1 MMANSTG
8 TRLGHRLMD
17 FDLSSAQ
24 RDRCDRVRKAVAE
37 QFGTRAVTTDPAL
50 VRGAWQAAA
59 SIGLTGLCVPVEHGG
74 AGLGALDTALSLEA
88 FGRECP
94 DTGLAFG
101 IAAHL
106 LSCAVPVA
114 EFGTGKTT
122 ADLLAG
128 MARGEVIAGN
138 AMTEDEAGSDVGQI
152 RTTAVRSGDDYIIE
166 GEKSFVSNAPIAD
179 VFVTYAITD
188 PAAGFLGV
196 SAFAVPRDVGVAVG
210 PPLAK
215 MGLHGCLAARVRFGH
230 CVVPEHFR
238 LGAEGS
244 GGMVF
249 QRSMAW
255 ERSCLF
261 AVYLGLSERQLRECV
276 EHANARR
283 QFGRRL
289 AGFQAVSHRIARM
302 RQRLDGARLLLYRA
316 CWLVDRGRE
325 DVGAIAMA
333 KTAVSEAVVANS
345 LDAVQLFGA
354 SGYLL
359 GPGIEQQLR
368 DCLPATIFSGTTE
381 IQLELI
387 AREAGL

>member
-1 MMANSTG
+1 V
-8 TRLGHRLMD
+8 D
-17 FDLSSAQ
+17 FDLSPAQ
-24 RDRCDRVRKAVAE
+24 RDRCGRVRTAVAE
-37 QFGTRAVTTDPAL
+37 RFGTREVTTDPDQ
-50 VRGAWQAAA
+50 VRLAWQAAA
-59 SIGLTGLCVPVEHGG
+59 SIGLTSLCLPVEHGG

-88 FGRECP
+88 FGRACP

-106 LSCAVPVA
+106 LSCAVPVS
-114 EFGTGKTT
+114 EFGAGET
-122 ADLLAG
+122 AGRLLVG
-128 MARGEVIAGN
+128 MAKGGLIAGN

-152 RTTAVRSGDDYIIE
+152 RTTAVRSGENYLIE

-188 PAAGFLGV
+188 PSAGFLGV
-196 SAFAVPRDVGVAVG
+196 SAFAVPRDVGGVIVG
-210 PPLAK
+210 PPLPK
-215 MGLHGCLAARVRFGH
+215 MGLHGCLAARVRFDR

-238 LGAEGS
+238 LGVEGG

-249 QRSMAW
+249 QRSMTW

-261 AVYLGLSERQLRECV
+261 AIYLGLLERQLEECV
-276 EHANARR
+276 RHAAVRR
-283 QFGRRL
+283 QFGRKL

-302 RQRLDGARLLLYRA
+302 RQRLESSRLLLYRA
-316 CWLVDRGRE
+316 CWLLDQGCE

-333 KTAVSEAVVANS
+333 KTAVSEAAVANS

-368 DCLPATIFSGTTE
+368 DCIPATIFSGTTE

-387 AREAGL
+387 AKEAGL

>member
-1 MMANSTG
+1 
-8 TRLGHRLMD
+8 MD
-17 FDLSSAQ
+17 FDLSPAQ
-24 RDRCDRVRKAVAE
+24 RDRCERVRTAVTE
-37 QFGTRAVTTDPAL
+37 RFGARAVTTDPGL
-50 VRGAWQAAA
+50 VRQAWQVAAG
-59 SIGLTGLCVPVEHGG
+59 IGLTGLCLPVEHGG
-74 AGLGALDTALSLEA
+74 AGLGALDTALDLAA
-88 FGRECP
+88 FGRACP
-94 DTGLAFG
+94 DTGLVFG

-114 EFGTGKTT
+114 EFGAGET
-122 ADLLAG
+122 AERLLVG
-128 MARGEVIAGN
+128 MAKGDLIAGN
-138 AMTEDEAGSDVGQI
+138 AMTEDEAGSDVGQL
-152 RTTAVRSGDDYIIE
+152 RTTAVRSGGGYVIE

-188 PAAGFLGV
+188 PSAGFLGV
-196 SAFAVPRDVGVAVG
+196 SSFAVPRDTDGLVVG
-210 PPLAK
+210 PQLPK
-215 MGLHGCLAARVRFGH
+215 MGLHGCPAARVRFDR
-230 CVVPEHFR
+230 CLVPERFR
-238 LGAEGS
+238 LGHEGG

-255 ERSCLF
+255 ERGCLF
-261 AVYLGLSERQLRECV
+261 AIYLGLMERQVEECV
-276 EHANARR
+276 HHATGRR
-283 QFGRRL
+283 QFGRKL

-302 RQRLDGARLLLYRA
+302 RQRLEGARLLLYRA
-316 CWLVDRGRE
+316 CWLLDQGDE

-333 KTAVSEAVVANS
+333 KTAVSEAAVANS

-368 DCLPATIFSGTTE
+368 DCVPATIFSGTTE

>member
-1 MMANSTG
+1 
-8 TRLGHRLMD
+8 MD

-24 RDRCDRVRKAVAE
+24 RDRCDRVRAAVTE
-37 QFGTRAVTTDPAL
+37 QFGTRTVTTDPAL
-50 VRGAWQAAA
+50 VREAWQAAA
-59 SIGLTGLCVPVEHGG
+59 GIGLTGLCVPVEHGG
-74 AGLGALDTALSLEA
+74 GGLGALDTALSLEA
-88 FGRECP
+88 FGRACP
-94 DTGLAFG
+94 DTGFAFG

-114 EFGTGKTT
+114 EFGSGKT
-122 ADLLAG
+122 AAELLAG
-128 MARGEVIAGN
+128 MAQGDVIAGN
-138 AMTEDEAGSDVGQI
+138 AMTEDEAGSDVGRI
-152 RTTAVRSGDDYIIE
+152 RTTAVRSGDDYIID
-166 GEKSFVSNAPIAD
+166 GEKSFVSNAPIAE
-179 VFVTYAITD
+179 VFVTYAVTD

-196 SAFAVPRDVGVAVG
+196 SAFAVPRDAGGVVVG

-215 MGLHGCLAARVRFGH
+215 MGLHGCLAARVRFDR
-230 CVVPEHFR
+230 CVVPERFR

-261 AVYLGLSERQLRECV
+261 AIYLGLSERQLRECV
-276 EHANARR
+276 HHATTRR
-283 QFGRRL
+283 QFGRKL

-302 RQRLDGARLLLYRA
+302 RQRLESARLLLYRA
-316 CWLVDRGRE
+316 CWLVDQDRE
-325 DVGAIAMA
+325 DAGAIAMA

-368 DCLPATIFSGTTE
+368 DCVPATIFSGTTE